1 MITRTLNIFL
11 LAALASILSIPAAIA
26 DSPKSIDKPDRHSV
40 EVKGKI
46 NLYRVQVEGMQLG
59 EGKNKSNSEV
69 FITLDS
75 SPKTIYALAIHG
87 DSPQSNRVIADT
99 LRDAYV
105 NNLPVTLYHQMSM
118 TQDNNYKIL
127 MVQMSR

>member
-1 MITRTLNIFL
+1 MIKRTWKIISLAVLATIF
-11 LAALASILSIPAAIA
+11 SIPAAMA
-26 DSPKSIDKPDRHSV
+26 DSPKSINAPDRHSV

-69 FITLDS
+69 FVTLDS
-75 SPKTIYALAIHG
+75 NPKMIYTLAIHK

-105 NNLPVTLYHQMSM
+105 NNLPVTLYHQISM